1 MQHQHFQDIPPEKIV
16 LQLLMPSL
24 VPNEYKAN
32 EEYRKQCSDLIE
44 MGVGGFCVFQGGM
57 EETAQILAELQAQAD
72 IPLLFSADYE
82 HGLPMRLE
90 GGTDFPHA
98 MALGKQ
104 GDTALT
110 KRVAQ
115 AIAKEA
121 KGIGIHWNFA
131 PVCDIN
137 SNKQNPII
145 NTRAFGEVIGDVIPH
160 SLAYIQG
167 TQEEHILACA
177 KHFPGH
183 GDTATDSHIS
193 MPVLHHSR
201 EQLAS
206 QELVP
211 FLSAIRGEVASVMV
225 AHLAVPS
232 FDSSNTPA
240 SLSPIL
246 VTDLL
251 RNKMRFNGLI
261 VTDALDMHAI
271 TKQYSSAEATVQAIQ
286 AGCDI
291 ALIPENPMEAA
302 QALIA
307 AVQNG
312 VLSAQRIQESVAR
325 IATAKHWCG
334 LLERKQHKQ
343 EVISLEEHGMLA
355 LKAAIQ
361 ATRIEGDESI
371 LPLEQYNH
379 VAVFALL
386 SDDTIDPASE
396 FFHYLAQVYEKNT
409 DLAYMNSSITNDDV
423 EEYIRGTQDAECF
436 VFAVF
441 ARPRSYAGTVQIDSK
456 LVEAA
461 QRIAGSKPTIAVL
474 FGNPYLAET
483 FPAHV
488 HILSYSD
495 SKPSRGAACLT
506 MTGKSLTIK

>member
-1 MQHQHFQDIPPEKIV
+1 
-16 LQLLMPSL
+16 
-24 VPNEYKAN
+24 
-32 EEYRKQCSDLIE
+32 
-44 MGVGGFCVFQGGM
+44 MGVGGFCVFQGEL
-57 EETAQILAELQAQAD
+57 EETALILAELQAQAD

-104 GDTALT
+104 GDSSLT

-145 NTRAFGEVIGDVIPH
+145 NTRSFGEVIGDVIPH

-193 MPVLHHSR
+193 MPVLSQSR
-201 EQLAS
+201 ERLAS
-206 QELVP
+206 LELVP

-232 FDSSNTPA
+232 FDSTNTPA
-240 SLSPIL
+240 SLSSVL

-261 VTDALDMHAI
+261 VTDALDMKAI
-271 TKQYSSAEATVQAIQ
+271 TSQYSSGEATVKAIQ

-291 ALIPENPMEAA
+291 ALVPENPVEAA
-302 QALIA
+302 NALIT

-312 VLSAQRIQESVAR
+312 TLTQQRVQESVER

-334 LLERKQHKQ
+334 LLERKQHKP
-343 EVISLEEHGMLA
+343 EIISLEEHGMLA
-355 LKAAIQ
+355 LKAAIE
-361 ATRIEGDESI
+361 ATRVTGNESL

-379 VAVFALL
+379 ISVFALL
-386 SDDTIDPASE
+386 SDDIIDPASE
-396 FFHYLAQVYEKNT
+396 FFHFLAQVYEKNT
-409 DLAYMNSSITNDDV
+409 DLAYMNANITDPEV
-423 EEYIRGTQDAECF
+423 EEYMQATKDSECF
-436 VFAVF
+436 VFAIF
-441 ARPRSYAGTVQIDSK
+441 ARPRSYAGTVQLDERLIT
-456 LVEAA
+456 AA
-461 QRIAGSKPTIAVL
+461 QKIAGTRTSVAVF
-474 FGNPYLAET
+474 FGNPYIAET
-483 FPAHV
+483 FPANV
-488 HILSYSD
+488 QILCYSD
-495 SKPSRGAACLT
+495 SKPSRGAACLA
-506 MTGKSLTIK
+506 MTGKSLNIK